1 MARVEKKEVGA
12 SLDILKIE
20 RGSFTVAICGRTPL
34 IMNRLSEKAKQQ
46 LLFPAPPKTKADKAA
61 NLKHDPIVEFRA
73 AAHRITDE
81 SAPTL
86 LAIPTT
92 ALKGAMRTAALEMP
106 GTTKAQ
112 IGRLT
117 YIDGS
122 LICVYGIPQVLCSVT
137 RMADAA
143 RTPDVRTRVIVPR
156 WAAVATITYV
166 QPQLKGQAVSNLL
179 SAAGVMMGVGDW
191 RPEKG
196 SGSYGQFDLCDPDD
210 PAFLEIVKT
219 GGRAAQQ
226 EALDHPTPYDEET
239 AELLSWFNVELRRR
253 GFKTAA

>member
-1 MARVEKKEVGA
+1 MARNEKKDASA
-12 SLDILKIE
+12 SLDILKIQ
-20 RGSFTVAICGRTPL
+20 RGEFTVAIIGRTPL

-46 LLFPAPPKTKADKAA
+46 LLFPSPPKTKADKQA
-61 NLKHDPIVEFRA
+61 NLKHDPLAEFRA
-73 AAHRITDE
+73 SAHRITDE

-117 YIDGS
+117 YIDGA
-122 LICVYGIPQVLCSVT
+122 LIPVYGVPQVLCSVT

-143 RTPDVRTRVIVPR
+143 KTPDVRTRVIVPE
-156 WAAVATITYV
+156 WALVATVTYV
-166 QPQLKGQAVSNLL
+166 EPQLKGPAVANLL
-179 SAAGVMMGVGDW
+179 AAAGVMMGVGDW

-196 SGSYGQFDLCDPDD
+196 SGSYGQFDICDPND
-210 PAFLEIVKT
+210 PEFVRITKE
-219 GGRAAQQ
+219 GGRAAQVAAM
-226 EALDHPTPYDEET
+226 EEPTAYDAET
-239 AELLSWFNVELRRR
+239 SELLAWFNVELRRR
-253 GFKTAA
+253 GFKVA